1 MNQQIFD
8 IIAFSLKQIIEKRSW
23 SAFDDLVVN
32 HKSHSGQSD
41 WLENSVFRENLLH
54 PGNGFGKTVIL
65 AKKHIYYILKH
76 FAEGGK
82 YKTLNIAITT
92 EQSILVQEVIAEL
105 VKNSPMISW
114 LIPST
119 GIVKFPVPKITYAS
133 GATTE
138 FKTTKRKGESVEGKE
153 YGYISADEIALEQHI
168 EFIRDKILL
177 PRLRRWKD
185 SQLDFSATPKGL
197 NAYYRISLDIKRRG
211 GFVRGGTSY
220 ENPHIDHK
228 LLDYQKATWS
238 DAKINQIILGE
249 FIDTA
254 EMMFASRIEKLFNN
268 DLSFEEVERGHKY
281 FEGWDLA
288 RGRKGSASDQ
298 TVGYRIDKY
307 FKPFRISKRWAFQKP
322 WTEKEREN
330 INRSF
335 GDEVEHSSIE
345 REIRQAQYES
355 QADTFIDST
364 GIGDTLYGILQDVV
378 KPVDFRGGNK
388 DRILD
393 HLQVVLDND
402 LLTAP
407 FIPELADEMTVY
419 QRDDKNLD
427 TDNIMALAIACSSIK
442 IGGLVC
448 KTVEG

>member
-1 MNQQIFD
+1 MNQRIFD
-8 IIAFSLKQIIEKRSW
+8 IIAFSLKQIIEKKDW

-32 HKSHSGQSD
+32 HQSHNGQKD
-41 WLENSVFRENLLH
+41 WLANSVFRENLLH
-54 PGNGFGKTVIL
+54 PGNGFGKTVII

-76 FAEGGK
+76 FTEGEK

-92 EQSILVQEVIAEL
+92 EQSILAQEVIAEL

-114 LIPST
+114 LIPANS
-119 GIVKFPVPKITYAS
+119 IVKFPVPKITYAS

-138 FKTTKRKGESVEGKE
+138 FKTTKRKAESVEGKE
-153 YGYISADEIALEQHI
+153 YGYISADEVALEQHI

-197 NAYYRISLDIKRRG
+197 NAYYRISEDIKRRG

-228 LLDYQKATWS
+228 LLDYQKSTWS
-238 DAKINQIILGE
+238 DAKINQIILGK

-254 EMMFASRIEKLFNN
+254 EMMFASRIEKLFDNN
-268 DLSFEEVERGHKY
+268 LSFEDVERGHKY
-281 FEGWDLA
+281 LEGWDLA
-288 RGRKGSASDQ
+288 RGRKGSLSDQ
-298 TVGYRIDKY
+298 TVGYRIDKT
-307 FKPFRISKRWAFQKP
+307 KRPFQIVKRWAFQKP

-335 GDEVEHSSIE
+335 GDEIEHSSVE
-345 REIRQAQYES
+345 REIRQSQYES
-355 QADTFIDST
+355 QADCFIDST

-427 TDNIMALAIACSSIK
+427 TDNIMALAIACSAIK
-442 IGGLVC
+442 IGGLEVG
-448 KTVEG
+448 TVDG